1 MLCCGVLAVL
11 ATAVFGAWR
20 RLRGIPCA
28 VLVLAGGV
36 LVADPV
42 AALTTGASAQGGM
55 IGTQRRVLAI
65 SSLCGGGGHGQKARS
80 IDASNGE

>member
-1 MLCCGVLAVL
+1 
-11 ATAVFGAWR
+11 
-20 RLRGIPCA
+20 
-28 VLVLAGGV
+28 V